1 MTALAIGFHD
11 TSGSIVIAG
20 NGAFPARSLVA
31 TVSNVLPD
39 TIQINDLAGR
49 GEQAVTWANLT
60 SLDGSFKAASMA
72 DALAYLQGE
81 FAKSCP
87 IGEIFGAPVVAGADL
102 VRGQPVAVSRTSGQL
117 LPARADTYT
126 LAFVAGVASAD
137 TAQGFANQP
146 AHGAIT
152 LPDWSALTGTISLN
166 VGELYFVGPEGG
178 LTASPRLDTQCVVRV
193 GLATTP
199 QTLVVEPSTPI
210 IL

>member
-1 MTALAIGFHD
+1 MPSVFFDTNALYIQGYRDSFVAGSLTADVTDIGVGIRVLH
-11 TSGSIVIAG
+11 GSEYLV
-20 NGAFPARSLVA
+20 NDKWVNYAR
-31 TVSNVLPD
+31 
-39 TIQINDLAGR
+39 Q
-49 GEQAVTWANLT
+49 
-60 SLDGSFKAASMA
+60 DGSGFASA
-72 DALAYLQGE
+72 DDLMAYLAAQ
-81 FAKSCP
+81 FAMRRP
-87 IGEIFGAPVVAGADL
+87 VGDVFGVPAVAGADL
-102 VRGQPVAVSRTSGQL
+102 VRGQPMAVSRASGQL

-178 LTASPRLDTQCVVRV
+178 LTASPRLDTQCVARV

>member
-1 MTALAIGFHD
+1 MTIAIGFHG

-31 TVSNVLPD
+31 TVSTLLPD
-39 TIQINDLAGR
+39 TIQINDIGGR
-49 GEQAVTWANLT
+49 GEQALTWSDLT
-60 SLDGSFKAASMA
+60 SLDGTYTPASMA

-81 FAKSCP
+81 FAKACP
-87 IGEIFGAPVVAGADL
+87 VGETFGVPVVAGADL
-102 VRGQPVAVSRTSGQL
+102 IQGQPVAVSRASWLL

-146 AHGAIT
+146 AHGAVT
-152 LPDWSALTGTISLN
+152 LPDWTTLTGSVSLA
-166 VGELYFVGPEGG
+166 VGQTYFVAPAGG
-178 LTASPRLDTQCVVRV
+178 LTASPRLDIACVARV
-193 GLATTP
+193 GFATGP

-210 IL
+210 LL